1 MPRRRGVACALGLI
15 LLAGCADDLPP
26 NASAPMTT
34 ADEWITVEGGAIR
47 WSELQKNPATV
58 LIFLG
63 LDCPISNAYA
73 PEMIRLHREFSPQGV
88 AWVGIYPDADVRPEE
103 ALRHG
108 REYGLKF
115 PLVLDSSRSLAR
127 RFGATKMPEAVVL
140 SPAGEVVYR
149 GRIDDRYYELGRSR
163 GEPQRRDLREALLAV
178 LSGKIPSVSH
188 APAIGC
194 DIDLTN
200 P

>member
-1 MPRRRGVACALGLI
+1 MPRRRGVAWALGLI
-15 LLAGCADDLPP
+15 FFSGCADDLPP
-26 NASAPMTT
+26 TITPPVSTSDDWN
-34 ADEWITVEGGAIR
+34 TVEGGAIR

-58 LIFLG
+58 LVFLG

-88 AWVGIYPDADVRPEE
+88 AWVGIYPDADVKPED
-103 ALRHG
+103 ALRHA
-108 REYGLKF
+108 REYGLRF

-127 RFGATKMPEAVVL
+127 RFGATKMPEAVGL
-140 SPAGEVVYR
+140 SSSGEVVYR
-149 GRIDDRYYELGRSR
+149 GRIDDRFYDLGKSR
-163 GEPQRRDLREALLAV
+163 GEPQRRDLREALQAV
-178 LSGKIPSVSH
+178 LSGRNPSVSH